1 MQFQNIGLDF
11 ATFAVLLAL
20 ICGFSIMLRRRRKRP
35 NLLERPQRDVAY
47 EWLAEPLKKASAD
60 LRGKFSDLDELS
72 SIDGIQLIRLGIFNL
87 GTTAVESADFKSPIT
102 VEFENQAELLFATT
116 SEAHRTAMIN
126 QDSIT
131 IDKKIVRIFPLDI
144 AGGGTV
150 IFNIVARNGIPH
162 QINGTIAGFGSI
174 RRFH

>member
-20 ICGFSIMLRRRRKRP
+20 ICGFAIMLRRRRKRP
-35 NLLERPQRDVAY
+35 ELMERPQRDIAY

-60 LRGKFSDLDELS
+60 LRSKFSDLDELS

-87 GTTAVESADFKSPIT
+87 GTAAVEPVDFESPIT
-102 VEFENQAELLFATT
+102 VEFEDQVELLGATT
-116 SEAHRTAMIN
+116 GEAHRTAVISP
-126 QDSIT
+126 DSAT
-131 IDKKIVRIFPLDI
+131 IDNGTVRISPLNI

-162 QINGTIAGFGSI
+162 QINGSIAGFGPI
-174 RRFH
+174 RRLN

>member
-20 ICGFSIMLRRRRKRP
+20 ICGFAIMLRRRRKRP
-35 NLLERPQRDVAY
+35 TLQERPQRDIAY

-60 LRGKFSDLDELS
+60 LRSKFSDLDELS
-72 SIDGIQLIRLGIFNL
+72 PTDGIQLIRLGIFNL
-87 GTTAVESADFKSPIT
+87 GTAAVEPSDFESPIT
-102 VEFENQAELLFATT
+102 VEFENQAELLVATT
-116 SEAHRTAMIN
+116 GETHRTAMIEPG
-126 QDSIT
+126 SAT
-131 IDKKIVRIFPLDI
+131 IENGVVRISPLNI

-162 QINGTIAGFGSI
+162 QINGSIAGFGPI
-174 RRFH
+174 RRLN